1 MGRMDLGGEAQG
13 TTRCTQGEKSGWHEI
28 TVNLCDARCS
38 FLICGLTFITDC
50 IIFKRIWA
58 FFLKQA
64 QSVFLQDQV
73 GPDSKL
79 TLASP

>member
-1 MGRMDLGGEAQG
+1 MGRMDLEGEARG

-28 TVNLCDARCS
+28 TVNLCDTRCS

-50 IIFKRIWA
+50 IIFKRFGH

-73 GPDSKL
+73 G
-79 TLASP
+79 TLAQIQN